1 MLLGGRGIIKKKNER
16 PAPPRSGPVR
26 EAPRRA
32 KAEGSAAHVE
42 GSWLVHDRPRPLPLP
57 ADQGVHESPSEPR
70 STRRFGELLQACLRG
85 WIRGQDVRLR
95 PRRIGGEGATIPL
108 RLPDTPVLLRA
119 SAAPCVDGGSTSVT
133 EGPPGTGDARVPV
146 LRVAR
151 LRPRV
156 RHQRRLRLLHS
167 NLPRPSNLRR
177 GGPGSRARWRGNP
190 GPERFRKVGEG
201 RLDRRYGRGARPAVY
216 GRGTEVRR
224 GR

>member
-1 MLLGGRGIIKKKNER
+1 MLLGGPLTDKKTDER

-26 EAPRRA
+26 GAPRPA
-32 KAEGSAAHVE
+32 KADGSAADVE
-42 GSWLVHDRPRPLPLP
+42 GSWPVPDRPRPLPLP

-85 WIRGQDVRLR
+85 WIRRQDVRLR

-108 RLPDTPVLLRA
+108 LLPGTPVLLRA
-119 SAAPCVDGGSTSVT
+119 SAAPGVDGGSTSVT
-133 EGPPGTGDARVPV
+133 EGPPGPGDARVPV

-156 RHQRRLRLLHS
+156 RHQSRLRLLHS
-167 NLPRPSNLRR
+167 NLPRPGNLRR
-177 GGPGSRARWRGNP
+177 GGPGRRARWRANP

-201 RLDRRYGRGARPAVY
+201 HLDWRYGRGARPAVY